1 MKHRIYTET
10 QNQGFT
16 LLEVMIALG
25 ILAIGFLAVIS
36 LHVAA
41 IQNNEKASRY
51 TEASF
56 SNQSQAEY
64 FILRP
69 YASIDNSGAGTNGYT
84 TVTSSNFPNLYDTV
98 PNGYTLEYKLVQT
111 LDYNSDGTDDAKE
124 ISLRSIDSNGDVKSN
139 LTFIKIR
146 N

>member
-1 MKHRIYTET
+1 MKHRIEIK
-10 QNQGFT
+10 NQGFT

-36 LHVAA
+36 LHVSA
-41 IQNNEKASRY
+41 IQNNENASHF
-51 TEASF
+51 TEAAF
-56 SNQSQAEY
+56 ANQSQAEY

-69 YASIDNSGAGTNGYT
+69 YASIDNTGAGTNGYT
-84 TVTSSNFPNLYDTV
+84 TVTSSNFPNLYETIPD
-98 PNGYTLEYKLVQT
+98 GYTLEYKMVQT
-111 LDYNSDGTDDAKE
+111 LDYNLDGTDDAKE

-139 LTFIKIR
+139 LTFIKTR